1 MVPRIARQPQ
11 PQQSRADRFRL
22 RRVRARMLATI
33 PAEDLPAVFH
43 IQLQQRP
50 RRQHQQRRQPRGDKI
65 EHIVHPRGH
74 KSDVLVRRLHIA
86 KHRIHRVHGLV
97 EKAER
102 RAADRQKQHWRDH
115 AVRRVLRHGLHRR
128 LGHALSGLVQTPMLQ
143 RRIDLHAL
151 VPQRLRREDL
161 SAHHALHR
169 QPQPDAHARA
179 APEEQRRKG
188 RSDQCRQDPDTGSG
202 GPLTAGRLRKKAAEQ
217 PFQQ

>member
-1 MVPRIARQPQ
+1 
-11 PQQSRADRFRL
+11 
-22 RRVRARMLATI
+22 MLAAI

-43 IQLQQRP
+43 IQLQQPP

-65 EHIVHPRGH
+65 EHIVHPRRH

-128 LGHALSGLVQTPMLQ
+128 AHHAARIQPRHVASDDHGHGLSGLVQTPMLQ

-202 GPLTAGRLRKKAAEQ
+202 GPLAAGRLRKKAAEQ